1 MRLDNIESSLKK
13 KPLCLERAGKK
24 AKEICRLADSSKVFL
39 FCFFVFFRKT
49 ISFFS
54 KCERSD
60 DDVTIVEILHAWEKQ
75 ILWGLFLRFL
85 HHFRR

>member
-13 KPLCLERAGKK
+13 KTSLLRKGGKK
-24 AKEICRLADSSKVFL
+24 SKRDMQTSGQFKSFFVF
-39 FCFFVFFRKT
+39 FFVFFRKT

-60 DDVTIVEILHAWEKQ
+60 DDVTIVEILHAWEKFF
-75 ILWGLFLRFL
+75 GVYS
-85 HHFRR
+85 